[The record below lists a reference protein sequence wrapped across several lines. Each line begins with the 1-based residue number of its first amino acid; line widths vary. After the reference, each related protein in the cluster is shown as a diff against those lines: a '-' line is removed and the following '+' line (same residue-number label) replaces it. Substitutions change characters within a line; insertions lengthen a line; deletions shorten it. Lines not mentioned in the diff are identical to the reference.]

1 VHSII
6 YLNNHS
12 SLGEGHVTPDGAGI
26 SSLQVDVSLDTPVGG
41 PGVLDDVEI
50 LSVSDGQDSV
60 VHLGV
65 AIVKDLLG
73 FGIIVLPFGGIDG
86 N

>member
-1 VHSII
+1 VAP
-6 YLNNHS
+6 N
-12 SLGEGHVTPDGAGI
+12 GASV

-50 LSVSDGQDSV
+50 LGVSDGQDGV
-60 VHLGV
+60 VHLSV
-65 AIVKDLLG
+65 AILEDLLG
-73 FGIIVLPFGGIDG
+73 FGVIVLPFGGIDG